1 MKKAAVLTALFL
13 ITAVVTGCVTAGNAP
28 SDAEMIQSTLDNMK
42 VALESKNIDL
52 LMSTFSE
59 DFYHPEVGGKA
70 EGRELL
76 QAAID
81 AGYLD
86 DGVVTFEDMEIEMN
100 EDGTATVYPVDLAG
114 PPGAVSIELKLKKEE
129 GGWLILELAPDGI

>member
-1 MKKAAVLTALFL
+1 MKKAAVLTALCL